1 MISFR
6 DPSTRKMLIL
16 LLAVVLIIILL
27 AMGGVAQMMI
37 IAILLAYILDP
48 LVVRME
54 ARGISRTAA
63 ASIILLTMTSLIVI
77 SLITFVPALKEQ
89 LMGMSSGESSA
100 KTDLALTNL
109 QEVVRTKL
117 GWLGFGD
124 IDLKVKLAELKASF
138 GKKII
143 DFIVKDIVG
152 IVLALVTIPFLM
164 FFFIKDARVWKKGLI
179 RIVPNRYFEFSL
191 DLIHKMDQQLGNYL
205 RGQFI
210 DAVSIGTLA
219 TIGLGALSVP
229 YFFLL
234 GPFSGL
240 ANLIPYVGPFAGGIP
255 SIIIAI
261 MENGDLS
268 AGGNV
273 ALLFLGLKLADDLA
287 IQPLSVSSS
296 VHLHPAL
303 VLVTCIIGGNLFGL
317 IGMLLSVPVTGFIK
331 VVITESLQTL
341 KAYRFS

>member
-1 MISFR
+1 MISFH
-6 DPSTRKMLIL
+6 DPSTRRMLLL
-16 LLAVVLIIILL
+16 LLAVTLIIILL
-27 AMGGVAQMMI
+27 AMGGVAQMVI
-37 IAILLAYILDP
+37 VAILLAYIFDP
-48 LVVRME
+48 LVIRME

-63 ASIILLTMTSLIVI
+63 ASIILLTITTLIIIGLVTI
-77 SLITFVPALKEQ
+77 VPAVKEQ
-89 LMGMSSGESSA
+89 MIGMSGGESSA
-100 KTDLALTNL
+100 KTDLALTKL

-124 IDLKVKLAELKASF
+124 VDLKVKLQEFKASF
-138 GKKII
+138 GQKII
-143 DFIVKDIVG
+143 DFIVKDFVEL
-152 IVLALVTIPFLM
+152 VLTLVTIPFLM
-164 FFFIKDARVWKKGLI
+164 FFFIKDALTLKKQLI

-191 DLIHKMDQQLGNYL
+191 DLIYKMDQQLGNYL

-229 YFFLL
+229 YFFIL

-287 IQPLSVSSS
+287 IQPAAVSSS

-331 VVITESLQTL
+331 VVITESAQIL
-341 KAYRFS
+341 KQYRFS

>member
-6 DPSTRKMLIL
+6 DPSTRKMLL
-16 LLAVVLIIILL
+16 LLTALVLIILL
-27 AMGGVAQMMI
+27 SAIGGIAQMLI
-37 IAILLAYILDP
+37 IALLLAYILDP
-48 LVVRME
+48 LVIRME

-63 ASIILLTMTSLIVI
+63 AAIILLTMTALIVVGI
-77 SLITFVPALKEQ
+77 ITLVPALKAQ
-89 LMGMSSGESSA
+89 MVGMSSDAGSA
-100 KTDLALTNL
+100 KTDLALANL
-109 QEVVRTKL
+109 QEVVRAKM
-117 GWLGFGD
+117 GWLGYGD
-124 IDLKVKLAELKASF
+124 VDLKVKLAEFKASF

-143 DFIVKDIVG
+143 DFIVSDFIG

-164 FFFIKDARVWKKGLI
+164 FFLIKDALTLKKALI

-219 TIGLGALSVP
+219 TIGLGALGVP

-255 SIIIAI
+255 SMIIAV

-273 ALLFLGLKLADDLA
+273 ALLFLGLKLADDLC

-303 VLVTCIIGGNLFGL
+303 VLATCIIGGNLFGL

-331 VVITESLQTL
+331 VVITESAQTL

>member
-1 MISFR
+1 MITFR
-6 DPSTRKMLIL
+6 DPSTRKMLL
-16 LLAVVLIIILL
+16 LLTALVLIVLL
-27 AMGGVAQMMI
+27 CAIGGIAQMLI
-37 IAILLAYILDP
+37 IALLLAYILDP
-48 LVVRME
+48 LVIRME

-63 ASIILLTMTSLIVI
+63 ATIILLTMTALIVI
-77 SLITFVPALKEQ
+77 GIITVVPALKAQ
-89 LMGMSSGESSA
+89 MVGMSSGESSA
-100 KTDLALTNL
+100 KTDLALANL
-109 QEVVRTKL
+109 QEVVRTKM

-124 IDLKVKLAELKASF
+124 IDLKVKLAEFKASF
-138 GKKII
+138 GKRIV
-143 DFIVKDIVG
+143 DFIVSDFVG

-164 FFFIKDARVWKKGLI
+164 FFLIKDALTLKKGLI

-219 TIGLGALSVP
+219 TIGLGALGVP

-255 SIIIAI
+255 SMIIAV
-261 MENGDLS
+261 MENGALS

-273 ALLFLGLKLADDLA
+273 ALLFLGLKLADDLC

-303 VLVTCIIGGNLFGL
+303 VLATCIIGGNLFGL

-331 VVITESLQTL
+331 VVITESVQTL

>member
-6 DPSTRKMLIL
+6 DPSTRKMLLL

-27 AMGGVAQMMI
+27 SIGGVAQMVI
-37 IAILLAYILDP
+37 IAMLLAYIFDP
-48 LVVRME
+48 LVIRME
-54 ARGISRTAA
+54 ARGISRMAA
-63 ASIILLTMTSLIVI
+63 ASIILLT
-77 SLITFVPALKEQ
+77 ITVLLTIGMVTIVPALKDQ
-89 LMGMSSGESSA
+89 MVGMSSSESSA
-100 KTDLALTNL
+100 KTDLALSNL
-109 QEVVRTKL
+109 QDVVRTKL
-117 GWLGFGD
+117 GWLGYGD
-124 IDLKVKLAELKASF
+124 VDLKIKLQEFKASF
-138 GKKII
+138 GQKIV
-143 DFIVKDIVG
+143 DFIVSDFIEL
-152 IVLALVTIPFLM
+152 VLTLVTIPFLM
-164 FFFIKDARVWKKGLI
+164 FFFIKDSLTFKKQLI
-179 RIVPNRYFEFSL
+179 RTVPNRYFEFSL
-191 DLIHKMDQQLGNYL
+191 DLLYKMDQQLGNYL

-219 TIGLGALSVP
+219 TIGLGVLGVP

-268 AGGNV
+268 AGGHV

-287 IQPLSVSSS
+287 IQPMAVSSS

-303 VLVTCIIGGNLFGL
+303 VLVACIIGGNLFGL
-317 IGMLLSVPVTGFIK
+317 IGMLLSVPVAGFIK
-331 VVITESLQTL
+331 VVITESAQTL
-341 KAYRFS
+341 KQYRFS

>member
-16 LLAVVLIIILL
+16 LTALVLIVLL
-27 AMGGVAQMMI
+27 CAIGGIAQMLI
-37 IAILLAYILDP
+37 IALLLAYILDP
-48 LVVRME
+48 LVIRME

-63 ASIILLTMTSLIVI
+63 ATIILFTITALII
-77 SLITFVPALKEQ
+77 IGIITVVPALKAQ
-89 LMGMSSGESSA
+89 MMDMSSGASSA
-100 KTDLALTNL
+100 KTDLALANL
-109 QEVVRTKL
+109 QEVVRTKM

-124 IDLKVKLAELKASF
+124 IDLKVKLAEFKASF
-138 GKKII
+138 GKKIV
-143 DFIVKDIVG
+143 DFIVSDFVG

-164 FFFIKDARVWKKGLI
+164 FFLIKDALILKKGLI

-255 SIIIAI
+255 SMIIAV

-273 ALLFLGLKLADDLA
+273 ALLFLGLKLADDLC

-303 VLVTCIIGGNLFGL
+303 VLATCIIGGNLFGL

-331 VVITESLQTL
+331 VVITESVQTL

>member
-1 MISFR
+1 MITFR
-6 DPSTRKMLIL
+6 DPSTRKMLL
-16 LLAVVLIIILL
+16 LLTALVLIVLL
-27 AMGGVAQMMI
+27 CAIGGIAQMLI
-37 IAILLAYILDP
+37 IALLLAYILDP
-48 LVVRME
+48 LVIRME

-63 ASIILLTMTSLIVI
+63 ATIILFTITALII
-77 SLITFVPALKEQ
+77 IGIITVVPALKAQ
-89 LMGMSSGESSA
+89 MMDMSSGASSA
-100 KTDLALTNL
+100 KTDLALANL
-109 QEVVRTKL
+109 QEVVRAKL

-124 IDLKVKLAELKASF
+124 IDLKVKLAEFKASF
-138 GKKII
+138 GKRIV
-143 DFIVKDIVG
+143 DFIVSDFVG

-164 FFFIKDARVWKKGLI
+164 FFLIKDALILKKGLI

-255 SIIIAI
+255 SMIIAV

-273 ALLFLGLKLADDLA
+273 ALLFLGLKLADDLC

-303 VLVTCIIGGNLFGL
+303 VLATCIIGGNLFGL

-331 VVITESLQTL
+331 VVITESVQTL

>member
-6 DPSTRKMLIL
+6 DPSTRKMLL
-16 LLAVVLIIILL
+16 LLFVLVLIIILL

-54 ARGISRTAA
+54 AHGISRTAA
-63 ASIILLTMTSLIVI
+63 AGIILLTITLLLII
-77 SLITFVPALKEQ
+77 SLLTFVPALKAQ
-89 LMGMSSGESSA
+89 LIAMGSGESSA
-100 KTDLALTNL
+100 KTDLALAKL
-109 QEVVRTKL
+109 QEVVRAKM
-117 GWLGFGD
+117 GWLGYGD
-124 IDLKVKLAELKASF
+124 IDLKVKLAEFKASF

-143 DFIVKDIVG
+143 DFLVKDVVE

-164 FFFIKDARVWKKGLI
+164 FFFIKDARSWKKGLI
-179 RIVPNRYFEFSL
+179 RMVPNRYFEFSL

-268 AGGNV
+268 AGGHV
-273 ALLFLGLKLADDLA
+273 ALLFLGLKLADDLC

-317 IGMLLSVPVTGFIK
+317 IGMLLSVPVTGFVK
-331 VVITESLQTL
+331 VVVTESLQTL

>member
-6 DPSTRKMLIL
+6 DPSTRKMLVL
-16 LLAVVLIIILL
+16 LLALTLIIILL
-27 AMGGVAQMMI
+27 AIGGVAQMMI
-37 IAILLAYILDP
+37 IALLLAYILDP

-63 ASIILLTMTSLIVI
+63 AGIILLTITALIIVG
-77 SLITFVPALKEQ
+77 LLTFIPALKAQ
-89 LMGMSSGESSA
+89 LIGMSSGESSA

-109 QEVVRTKL
+109 QQVLRAKL
-117 GWLGFGD
+117 GWLGLGD
-124 IDLKVKLAELKASF
+124 IDLKVKLAEFKASF

-143 DFIVKDIVG
+143 DFIVTDIVG

-164 FFFIKDARVWKKGLI
+164 FFFIKDSRTWKKGLI

-219 TIGLGALSVP
+219 TIGLGALGVP

-255 SIIIAI
+255 SLIIAI
-261 MENGDLS
+261 MENGDLA
-268 AGGNV
+268 AGGHV
-273 ALLFLGLKLADDLA
+273 ALLFLGLKLADDLC

-317 IGMLLSVPVTGFIK
+317 IGMLLSVPVTGFVK